1 MPMHNIEIA
10 EIPAGRLTDV
20 IGQERYDA
28 LHEAARATR
37 EALDG
42 HRVWNINATAQG
54 GGVAEM
60 LPVLL
65 GYVRAAG
72 IDARWL
78 VLDGEPPFFAV
89 TKRLHNLLHGE
100 PGDGK
105 GLGVA
110 DHGAFEAV
118 TKSNFN
124 DVKDLI
130 QPGDVVIVHD
140 PQPAGMLPLL
150 REHGAIVV
158 WRSHIGR
165 DEPNQYTDLGWN
177 FLQPYLEHAEKVIVT
192 RPTYAPPGTP
202 KDKLVFIAP
211 SVDPFSPKNAQIP
224 ADDVAA
230 VLAHVGILEGQAQS
244 HDSPA
249 LEYHRPDGRRGLVR
263 RLRNVVLDG
272 GPLPQNVPVVL
283 QVSRWDRLKDMGGV
297 MKAFTDYSDA
307 DQHDAHLVLCGPA
320 VEAVSDDP
328 EGAEVLAECRALWH
342 TLAPAMQARVH
353 LVCVPMDDTDEN
365 AHIVNAL
372 QRYAQIVVQ
381 KSLRE
386 GFGLTVTEAMWKGRP
401 VVASK
406 IGGIQ
411 DQIGH
416 DREGLLLPDPAD
428 LHRLGALLADLL
440 KAPEKAE
447 QLGAAAKQ
455 KVIQEFLGDRHLRQY
470 ADLITSLIKARA
482 D

>member
-1 MPMHNIEIA
+1 MQNIEIA
-10 EIPAGRLTDV
+10 EIAADRLIGV
-20 IGQERYDA
+20 IGQERFDA
-28 LHEAARATR
+28 LRDAAVATR
-37 EALDG
+37 DALDG

-78 VLDGEPPFFAV
+78 VLDGEPAFFAA
-89 TKRLHNLLHGE
+89 TKRMHNLLHGV

-105 GLGVA
+105 GLDISDREAFDRVA
-110 DHGAFEAV
+110 EA
-118 TKSNFN
+118 NFA
-124 DVKDLI
+124 DVKDAI

-140 PQPAGMLPLL
+140 PQPAAMMPLL

-165 DEPNQYTDLGWN
+165 DEPNQYTDLGWH
-177 FLQPYLEHAEKVIVT
+177 FLQPYLEHAEKIIVT

-202 KDKLVFIAP
+202 EDKLLFIAP
-211 SVDPFSPKNAQIP
+211 SVDPFSPKNAEIP
-224 ADDVAA
+224 ADEVTA
-230 VLAHVGILEGQAQS
+230 VLTHVGILAGHTEIKDA
-244 HDSPA
+244 PA
-249 LEYHRPDGRRGLVR
+249 FLRADGSTGNVR
-263 RLRNVVLDG
+263 KLGGVVLDG
-272 GPLPQNVPVVL
+272 GPIPHGVPLVL

-297 MKAFTDYSDA
+297 MKAFCDYSDA
-307 DQHDAHLVLCGPA
+307 EHHDAHLALCGPA

-328 EGAEVLAECRALWH
+328 EGAEVLAQVRAVWQ
-342 TLAPAMQARVH
+342 TLTPQMQSRVH

-386 GFGLTVTEAMWKGRP
+386 GFGLTVTEAMWKARP
-401 VVASK
+401 MIASK
-406 IGGIQ
+406 VGGIQ
-411 DQIGH
+411 DQITDG
-416 DREGLLLPDPAD
+416 EQGLLLADPTD
-428 LHRLGALLADLL
+428 LPGLGALLAQLL
-440 KAPEKAE
+440 GAPDRA
-447 QLGAAAKQ
+447 QRLGAAAKE
-455 KVIQEFLGDRHLRQY
+455 KVVGEFLGDRHLRQY
-470 ADLITSLIKARA
+470 ADLITGLVRA
-482 D
+482 HAG